1 MAGKFTNTQYADSI
15 DKLTGFHKELLNN
28 DFYMFTSGDQR
39 PSKCTYYNIN
49 KEKSTYDGGS
59 KLIYDEIGSESPL
72 RFDRINDLYIYG
84 MQRLEINLE
93 NEEFGMESNP
103 LTGESYILPDQFI
116 PTDNDFFTIDH
127 VDHKWLFKV
136 TDASMA
142 FLQEGTQAWK
152 ISWML
157 DRTSDQDILKN
168 VVRDF
173 KYVETNIG
181 TQTKRIVLSTNYEL
195 AKEIDQKAT
204 SMRNYFRDLFYSP
217 KIQSFCYKWYNEYIM
232 YDPYAIEF
240 ILRNKLL
247 IGAGSDYI
255 HVEHISNLLNT
266 FTISYDRS
274 VFRIFELKDISK
286 FREYSYQAQADYID
300 DPTTIFGQRYEQY
313 FQLNYDII
321 RYTPNGP
328 FNPRGIIPVMMEQ
341 LIERIQ
347 KKWYFTEEYPEDREH
362 MYLNIVIKYFN
373 NEDITLQDLNYFDRI
388 DYCPSERL
396 FYDMLFVIFCMDYYT
411 NKLLN

>member
-1 MAGKFTNTQYADSI
+1 MAGKFTNTQYADSV
-15 DKLTGFHKELLNN
+15 DNLTSFHKELLNH
-28 DFYMFTSGDQR
+28 DFYMFAGGDQR

-49 KEKSTYDGGS
+49 KEKSTIDGGS
-59 KLIYDEIGSESPL
+59 KLAYAEIGDESPL

-103 LTGESYILPDQFI
+103 LTGESYILPDQFV

-142 FLQEGTQAWK
+142 FLQEGSQAWK
-152 ISWML
+152 ISWIL

-181 TQTKRIVLSTNYEL
+181 TQTKRIILCSNYEL
-195 AKEIDQKAT
+195 AKIIDQKAT
-204 SMRNYFRDLFYSP
+204 SLKKYFIDLFYSP

-232 YDPYAIEF
+232 YDPYTIEF
-240 ILRNKLL
+240 MIRNKLL
-247 IGAGSDYI
+247 IDAGSNFIYI
-255 HVEHISNLLNT
+255 DHISNVPNT

-274 VFRIFELKDISK
+274 VFRVFELKDKSK
-286 FREYSYQAQADYID
+286 LRQYHYQAQADYID

-313 FQLNYDII
+313 FQLNYEII
-321 RYTPNGP
+321 RLAPNGP
-328 FNPRGIIPVMMEQ
+328 VNPRGIIPVMAEE
-341 LIERIQ
+341 LIDRINN
-347 KKWYFTEEYPEDREH
+347 KWYFTEDKEEDREH
-362 MYLNIVIKYFN
+362 MYLNIVIKFFN
-373 NEDITLQDLNYFDRI
+373 DEDITEQDLEYFDRI

-396 FYDMLFVIFCMDYYT
+396 YYDMLFVIFAMDYYT